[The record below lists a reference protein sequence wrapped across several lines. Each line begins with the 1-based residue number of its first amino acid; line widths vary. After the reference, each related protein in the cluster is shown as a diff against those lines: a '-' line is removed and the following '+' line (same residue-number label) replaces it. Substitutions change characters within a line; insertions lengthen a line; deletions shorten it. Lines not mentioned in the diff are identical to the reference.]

1 MMESLR
7 NFLTGPRLFFVIAAC
22 ALPFVFLGTSSLG
35 TVFGGS
41 LGTINGEDVTEADLN
56 VAQNITVQRFKSIYG
71 EEFDFNLLDEE
82 MQFDQ
87 IKQELIVQKVLL
99 SEARSLGL
107 INENTRR
114 EAKKD
119 IVKNPLFQLDGV
131 FDENIYEAQ
140 VNSNG
145 QTKDGYIDLM
155 TDLKAIELYRSSL
168 ASLNFSTDIEALNIA
183 NLLEQTVDVDFVKID
198 SDSLKKNIVNT
209 DEELKDFYNS
219 NQVLFYSEEK
229 RSFKYITLS
238 PENYN
243 ERVSVPE
250 DYLDNAYSEYL
261 SRADERTQI
270 RFAHIMIDKANH
282 DSPSD
287 AFKVIQEVQQKLSS
301 GEDFSDLASV
311 YSDDIVS
318 KDIGGDLEYFAS
330 DIFPVE
336 FADEIS
342 ELGLN
347 EISSIVE
354 LEDTLHILKITEFNE
369 AEILSMEEMKQDI
382 IDDLIDTESLALMND
397 DAAILNEMIAANDSI
412 DSIAN
417 IVEQT
422 IESSEM
428 LTKNNFDFFEEDS
441 RIKEFVF
448 NPNSDLGSLEIIEL
462 DDSLIIV
469 SLKEIQESTLNSFE
483 NILNQVNEKLSATKA
498 VEKQNL
504 LITEIESAKS
514 NDNLDSFISAY
525 NFISKDSFVDVN
537 RYSSLIPQE
546 ILIEVFNTKAGDS
559 ISVSARNGDTYI
571 LDLVNM
577 NSPSEE
583 SIEVLLEQ
591 YKSFS
596 DERFSSKMSEIIN
609 DDVFNN
615 AKVNL
620 TNLVF

>member
-1 MMESLR
+1 
-7 NFLTGPRLFFVIAAC
+7 
-22 ALPFVFLGTSSLG
+22 
-35 TVFGGS
+35 
-41 LGTINGEDVTEADLN
+41 
-56 VAQNITVQRFKSIYG
+56 
-71 EEFDFNLLDEE
+71 
-82 MQFDQ
+82 
-87 IKQELIVQKVLL
+87 
-99 SEARSLGL
+99 
-107 INENTRR
+107 
-114 EAKKD
+114 
-119 IVKNPLFQLDGV
+119 
-131 FDENIYEAQ
+131 
-140 VNSNG
+140 
-145 QTKDGYIDLM
+145 
-155 TDLKAIELYRSSL
+155 
-168 ASLNFSTDIEALNIA
+168 
-183 NLLEQTVDVDFVKID
+183 
-198 SDSLKKNIVNT
+198 
-209 DEELKDFYNS
+209 
-219 NQVLFYSEEK
+219 
-229 RSFKYITLS
+229 
-238 PENYN
+238 
-243 ERVSVPE
+243 
-250 DYLDNAYSEYL
+250 
-261 SRADERTQI
+261 
-270 RFAHIMIDKANH
+270 
-282 DSPSD
+282 
-287 AFKVIQEVQQKLSS
+287 
-301 GEDFSDLASV
+301 
-311 YSDDIVS
+311 
-318 KDIGGDLEYFAS
+318 
-330 DIFPVE
+330 
-336 FADEIS
+336 
-342 ELGLN
+342 
-347 EISSIVE
+347 
-354 LEDTLHILKITEFNE
+354 
-369 AEILSMEEMKQDI
+369 MEEMKQDI

>member
-209 DEELKDFYNS
+209 DEELEDFYNS
-219 NQVLFYSEEK
+219 NQVLFYTEEK

-250 DYLDNAYSEYL
+250 DYLDNAYTEYL

-282 DSPSD
+282 DSPLD
-287 AFKVIQEVQQKLSS
+287 AFKVIQEVQLKLSS

-397 DAAILNEMIAANDSI
+397 DAAILDEMIAANDSI
-412 DSIAN
+412 DSIAS

-428 LTKNNFDFFEEDS
+428 FTKNNFNFFEEDS

-448 NPNSDLGSLEIIEL
+448 NPNSDIGSLEIIEL

-546 ILIEVFNTKAGDS
+546 ILIEVFNTKVGDS

-615 AKVNL
+615 ARVNL